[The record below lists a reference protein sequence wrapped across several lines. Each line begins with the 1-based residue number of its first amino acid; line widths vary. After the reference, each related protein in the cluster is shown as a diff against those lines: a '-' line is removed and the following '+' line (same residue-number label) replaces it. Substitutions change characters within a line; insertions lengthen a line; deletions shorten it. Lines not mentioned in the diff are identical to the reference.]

1 MGVAGH
7 MAVALALRPPD
18 LFAGMNKLEQKYG
31 MILEAKKRAGQIV
44 LWRYER
50 LTLKLADDTRYT
62 PDFYVLELDGSV
74 SLVEVKGF
82 MRDDAAVKVKVAAT
96 EFPEFRFYL
105 FQKGITKPIRGIP

>member
-1 MGVAGH
+1 MP
-7 MAVALALRPPD
+7 ALSLRAPD
-18 LFAGMNKLEQKYG
+18 LFQGMNKLEASFG
-31 MILEAKKRAGQIV
+31 MSLEAKKRAGKLV

-82 MRDDAAVKVKVAAT
+82 MRDDALVKLKVAASQ
-96 EFPEFRFYL
+96 FPEFRFYL
-105 FQKGITKPIRGIP
+105 YQKGVTKPIKGIA